1 MPNLFRLL
9 LFSAFAFVT
18 DDIFGQGCSDAGF
31 CTINSF
37 KPKGEDTLQT
47 THNQFKIGASVG
59 KADNNII
66 AWGSYLEYHRQLGSK
81 FGMDIKLTSLVQS
94 GNSITS
100 FGVSDVFINTNFK
113 ATKKLNLTLGIKVP
127 LSTANHTQNNLP
139 LPMDYQASLGTF
151 DLIVG
156 IGYQINK
163 LQLVAAL
170 QQPLTQNNN
179 QFITS
184 NYPNTSELSKFQST
198 KNFQRSGDILLRVA
212 YPFMLSQKLRFTPSI
227 LPIYHLA
234 NDKYTDELNVEKVI
248 KDSQGL
254 TLNGNVFLDYELN
267 TKNTL
272 QLNIGMPFIVRK
284 SRPDGLTRSFI
295 VSVEYKINF

>member
-1 MPNLFRLL
+1 MPNLIKAIVLSIFVLL
-9 LFSAFAFVT
+9 TNYA
-18 DDIFGQGCSDAGF
+18 FGQGCSDAGF

-47 THNQFKIGASVG
+47 THNHFKIGASVG
-59 KADNNII
+59 KADNNIL
-66 AWGSYLEYHRQLGSK
+66 AWGSYLEYHRQLGSQ
-81 FGMDIKLTSLVQS
+81 FGIDVKLTSLAQI
-94 GNSITS
+94 GNNITS
-100 FGVSDVFINTNFK
+100 FGISDVFVNTNFK
-113 ATKKLNLTLGIKVP
+113 ATKKLNLTAGIKIP
-127 LSTANHTQNNLP
+127 LSTANHAQNNLP

-156 IGYQINK
+156 IGYQISK
-163 LQLVAAL
+163 LQLVVAL

-179 QFITS
+179 QFVAA

-254 TLNGNVFLDYELN
+254 TLNGNIFLDYELN
-267 TKNTL
+267 PKNTL
-272 QLNIGMPFIVRK
+272 QLNVGMPLIVRK

>member
-1 MPNLFRLL
+1 MPNLIKAIVLSMFVLL
-9 LFSAFAFVT
+9 TNYV
-18 DDIFGQGCSDAGF
+18 FGQGCSDAGF

-47 THNQFKIGASVG
+47 THNHFKIGTSVG

-66 AWGSYLEYHRQLGSK
+66 AWGSYLEYHRQLGSQ
-81 FGMDIKLTSLVQS
+81 FGIDVKLTSLAQI
-94 GNSITS
+94 GNNITS
-100 FGVSDVFINTNFK
+100 FGISDVFVNTNYK
-113 ATKKLNLTLGIKVP
+113 ATKKLNLTAGIKIP

-179 QFITS
+179 QFTPS
-184 NYPNTSELSKFQST
+184 NHSSTSELSKFQST

-227 LPIYHLA
+227 LPIYHLT
-234 NDKYTDELNVEKVI
+234 NDKYTDELNVERVI

-267 TKNTL
+267 PKNTL
-272 QLNIGMPFIVRK
+272 QLNVGMPFMVRE